1 MNFLELCAKIT
12 ADTSDYDKS
21 LDNAESKGKSFSKS
35 LGKAVGA
42 AAKVTAA
49 AATAAIGAAAT
60 GITSL
65 TTQAVNAYGTYEQ
78 LVGGVNKI
86 FGDSAD
92 SVMANADKAF
102 STAGMSANQYM
113 ETVTGFSA
121 ALINSLGGDTQKA
134 ANLAD
139 TAIRD
144 MSDNANTFGTD
155 IQSIM
160 NAYQGFSKQN
170 YTMLDNLKLGYGG
183 TKSEVERLIRD
194 AEKLDSTFSV
204 THKKTKQGQDEIVY
218 GYADVVE
225 AIHIVQGEMN
235 ITGTTAKEAATTI
248 QGTAGSLKGA
258 WENLIIGLGN
268 ANADLGPLIDNVVQ
282 SALQMVNNIKP
293 IALQAVKGI
302 ASLIEGFAPVLAE
315 ELPKLVNEV
324 LPSLSNAIVLLIDA
338 AANTLPSLIEV
349 LLPPLLSAI
358 TNVIKVL
365 IVQFPKILVILT
377 RQLPTILQEIIPA
390 ILAVAPDVISAGI
403 QIIWILGQA
412 LADNA
417 GLIMDSV
424 MSLIHMIVD
433 TMLTADNI
441 QRFIEVA
448 AKIIFT
454 IAEAI
459 ISNIP
464 EILGAIVVL
473 AAHVVQALIQAFP
486 SILNTCLTFIADLGD
501 DLGDLIYSWLGDT
514 GLKIIE
520 DIGAWFDGIK
530 QWGSDVFGYVTE
542 GLGDL
547 IGAIV
552 DFGKDVGKTFTDIWD
567 NAKKIVSDAIDALL
581 KLFDFDWS
589 LPKIK
594 LPHFKVSG
602 GEAPWG
608 FGGQGSLPSVKVE
621 WYQKAMNTPYLL
633 DNAAI
638 FGAAGGK
645 LLGGGEAGKELVY
658 GHEQLMSDIAAVV
671 DSRLANIELVAPIY
685 IGGKKIDQQIVT
697 VNARNAVVSGGR

>member
-204 THKKTKQGQDEIVY
+204 THKKTKQGHDEIV
-218 GYADVVE
+218 
-225 AIHIVQGEMN
+225 
-235 ITGTTAKEAATTI
+235 
-248 QGTAGSLKGA
+248 
-258 WENLIIGLGN
+258 
-268 ANADLGPLIDNVVQ
+268 
-282 SALQMVNNIKP
+282 
-293 IALQAVKGI
+293 
-302 ASLIEGFAPVLAE
+302 
-315 ELPKLVNEV
+315 
-324 LPSLSNAIVLLIDA
+324 
-338 AANTLPSLIEV
+338 
-349 LLPPLLSAI
+349 
-358 TNVIKVL
+358 
-365 IVQFPKILVILT
+365 
-377 RQLPTILQEIIPA
+377 
-390 ILAVAPDVISAGI
+390 
-403 QIIWILGQA
+403 
-412 LADNA
+412 
-417 GLIMDSV
+417 
-424 MSLIHMIVD
+424 
-433 TMLTADNI
+433 
-441 QRFIEVA
+441 
-448 AKIIFT
+448 
-454 IAEAI
+454 
-459 ISNIP
+459 
-464 EILGAIVVL
+464 
-473 AAHVVQALIQAFP
+473 
-486 SILNTCLTFIADLGD
+486 
-501 DLGDLIYSWLGDT
+501 
-514 GLKIIE
+514 
-520 DIGAWFDGIK
+520 
-530 QWGSDVFGYVTE
+530 
-542 GLGDL
+542 
-547 IGAIV
+547 
-552 DFGKDVGKTFTDIWD
+552 
-567 NAKKIVSDAIDALL
+567 
-581 KLFDFDWS
+581 
-589 LPKIK
+589 
-594 LPHFKVSG
+594 
-602 GEAPWG
+602 
-608 FGGQGSLPSVKVE
+608 
-621 WYQKAMNTPYLL
+621 
-633 DNAAI
+633 
-638 FGAAGGK
+638 
-645 LLGGGEAGKELVY
+645 
-658 GHEQLMSDIAAVV
+658 
-671 DSRLANIELVAPIY
+671 
-685 IGGKKIDQQIVT
+685 
-697 VNARNAVVSGGR
+697 